1 MKKRLRRKK
10 HKAFLPDVLHDV
22 SVSNTPA
29 QVLVDASG
37 QDVLLTAATMQK
49 ILPSLARDLA
59 RWNLRFAAR
68 TVASGFKPGLFFDD
82 SRNIIF
88 EFRAVEFP
96 KIKNWSGNN
105 PDRFKRPSSERVAF
119 K

>member
-10 HKAFLPDVLHDV
+10 HKEFLPDVLHDV
-22 SVSNTPA
+22 SVRNTSA

-37 QDVLLTAATMQK
+37 RDVLLTPSTLQTM
-49 ILPSLARDLA
+49 LPSLARDLA

-68 TVASGFKPGLFFDD
+68 TIPSGFKPGLFFDD
-82 SRNIIF
+82 GRDIIF

-105 PDRFKRPSSERVAF
+105 PDRFKIRSMF
-119 K
+119 T